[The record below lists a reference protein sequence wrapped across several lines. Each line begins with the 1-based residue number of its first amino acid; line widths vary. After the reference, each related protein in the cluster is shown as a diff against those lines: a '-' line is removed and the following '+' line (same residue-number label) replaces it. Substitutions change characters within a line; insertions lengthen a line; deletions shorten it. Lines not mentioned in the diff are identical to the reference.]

1 MPARSAAFA
10 ELAATALAV
19 GATRSKNAKRDLLGA
34 YLRRLQPTDLAAA
47 TAFFA
52 GRPLADATAKLGM
65 GWVQQGAALA
75 AASGAD
81 ESSLRDAYLRH
92 SDFGDAAAE
101 LLTGREPEGAPLTV
115 ADVGS
120 TFGAIAAATSAEQR
134 VARFTALFRRATAEE
149 ARFIG
154 RISSRE
160 TRIGLRE
167 GLLEE
172 AVASAFDA
180 DLDAVRRA
188 HMLTGEIGET
198 AILAREGRLA
208 EASLHVGRPIRFM
221 LASPV
226 ADSSEVMRRVGSEAW
241 IEDKYDGIR
250 AQLHVERDGAI
261 RLFSRDLNDVTRAFP
276 EIAAAAETLRADA
289 PLVLDGELVPW
300 REGAVLDFASLQT
313 RLGRVK
319 PSADLLREVPVVM
332 VAFDLLH
339 HAGEDL
345 LEAPLRTRRE
355 RLEGLRL
362 PDRSEERLLYA
373 HLASATSVEEVDRH
387 FDDARERRNEGLMVK
402 DPDSTYQPGRRGLGW
417 LKLKKALATLDCVVV
432 GVEWGHGKRRGVLSD
447 YTFAVRE
454 TDEPGASLLTIG
466 KAYTGLTDAE
476 IASMTEH
483 FTAIT
488 LHDFGRYRTVVPEVV
503 VEIAFDRIMRSAR
516 HRSGFAMR
524 FPRIVR
530 IRDDKTPEEI
540 DTLGT
545 AEALFE
551 AQASGRILLA
561 TGAGGETER
570 IAAVGE
576 LGEGAAAE
584 AVTA

>member
-1 MPARSAAFA
+1 MPPRASSTPFAR
-10 ELAATALAV
+10 LAATADAV
-19 GATRSKNAKRDLLGA
+19 GATRSKNAKRDLLA
-34 YLRRLQPTDLAAA
+34 TYLRQLPPDDLVAAA
-47 TAFFA
+47 TFFA
-52 GRPLADATAKLGM
+52 GRPLVDPTAKLGM
-65 GWVQQGAALA
+65 GWVQQSAALA

-81 ESSLRDAYLRH
+81 GERLRAAYLHH
-92 SDFGDAAAE
+92 SDFGDAAGE
-101 LLTGREPEGAPLTV
+101 LLAERSAPARPLTV
-115 ADVGS
+115 ADVAGG
-120 TFGAIAAATSAEQR
+120 FAAIAAAGSAEER
-134 VARFTALFRRATAEE
+134 VAHFTDLFRRASADE

-172 AVASAFDA
+172 AVAAAFDR

-198 AILAREGRLA
+198 ALLARGDRLA
-208 EASLHVGRPIRFM
+208 DAALHVGRPIRFM

-226 ADSSEVMRRVGSEAW
+226 ADAQEVMRRVGDEAW

-250 AQLHVERDGAI
+250 AQLHLDADGSA
-261 RLFSRDLNDVTRAFP
+261 RLFSRDLNDVTRSFP
-276 EIAAAAETLRADA
+276 EVAAAGVGLRDEA

-300 REGAVLDFASLQT
+300 RAGSVLDFASLQT
-313 RLGRVK
+313 RLGRVR
-319 PSADLLREVPVVM
+319 PSPALLDEVPVVL

-339 HAGEDL
+339 HRGRDL
-345 LEAPLRTRRE
+345 LEVPLRERRSELE
-355 RLEGLRL
+355 RLDL
-362 PDRSEERLLYA
+362 PERTGERVLLS
-373 HLASATSVEEVDRH
+373 HLATAASASAVDRH
-387 FDDARERRNEGLMVK
+387 FDDARERHNEGLMVK
-402 DPDSTYQPGRRGLGW
+402 DPGSVYQPGRRGLGW

-454 TDEPGASLLTIG
+454 TDAPDARLLTIG

-476 IASMTEH
+476 IAEMTER

-488 LHDFGRYRTVVPEVV
+488 LRDFGRYRTVVPEVV

-530 IRDDKTPEEI
+530 IRDDKTPAEI
-540 DTLGT
+540 DTLAT
-545 AEALFE
+545 VEALFGE
-551 AQASGRILLA
+551 QASGRILLA
-561 TGAGGETER
+561 TGARGETER
-570 IAAVGE
+570 IAATGE
-576 LGEGAAAE
+576 APPE
-584 AVTA
+584 

>member
-1 MPARSAAFA
+1 MPASSSAFA
-10 ELAATALAV
+10 DLAATAADV
-19 GATRSKNAKRDLLGA
+19 GATRSKLAKRDRLAA
-34 YLRRLQPTDLAAA
+34 YLRQLPRGDLAAA
-47 TAFFA
+47 AVFFA
-52 GRPLADATAKLGM
+52 GRPLLDPTAKLGL

-81 ESSLRDAYLRH
+81 ESALRAAYLRH

-101 LLTGREPEGAPLTV
+101 LLDRPAAGEPLTV
-115 ADVGS
+115 ADVRDG
-120 TFGAIAAATSAEQR
+120 IAAAAAASGTEQR
-134 VARFTALFRRATAEE
+134 VARLADLFRRAGPDE
-149 ARFIG
+149 ARFLG
-154 RISSRE
+154 RILSRE

-172 AVASAFDA
+172 AVASAFDLTLE
-180 DLDAVRRA
+180 DVRRA

-198 AILAREGRLA
+198 ALLARDGRLDDA
-208 EASLHVGRPIRFM
+208 RLHVGRPIRFM

-226 ADSSEVMRRVGSEAW
+226 ADAAEVMRRVGDEAW

-250 AQLHVERDGAI
+250 AQLHVHAGGRVQ
-261 RLFSRDLNDVTRAFP
+261 LFSRDLNDVTRSFP
-276 EIAAAAETLRADA
+276 EVVGAAAALADA
-289 PLVLDGELVPW
+289 APVVIDGELVPW
-300 REGAVLDFASLQT
+300 RAGSVLDFASLQT
-313 RLGRVK
+313 RLGRVR
-319 PSADLLREVPVVM
+319 PSKELLDEVPVVL

-345 LEAPLRTRRE
+345 LERPLRERRTALNELELPE
-355 RLEGLRL
+355 RS
-362 PDRSEERLLYA
+362 DERILVS
-373 HLASATSVEEVDRH
+373 HLGTAGSAAAVDRE
-387 FDDARERRNEGLMVK
+387 FDDARERHNEGLMVK

-432 GVEWGHGKRRGVLSD
+432 GVEWGHGKRRDVLSD

-454 TDEPGASLLTIG
+454 TEDSDARLLTIG

-476 IASMTEH
+476 IAAMTEH
-483 FTAIT
+483 FKGIT
-488 LHDFGRYRTVVPEVV
+488 LADHGRYRTVVPEVV
-503 VEIAFDRIMRSAR
+503 VEIAFDRIMRSSR

-530 IRDDKTPEEI
+530 IRDDKTPAEI
-540 DTLGT
+540 DTLAT
-545 AEALFE
+545 VEALFGE
-551 AQASGRILLA
+551 QATGRILLA

-576 LGEGAAAE
+576 GG
-584 AVTA
+584 TDG